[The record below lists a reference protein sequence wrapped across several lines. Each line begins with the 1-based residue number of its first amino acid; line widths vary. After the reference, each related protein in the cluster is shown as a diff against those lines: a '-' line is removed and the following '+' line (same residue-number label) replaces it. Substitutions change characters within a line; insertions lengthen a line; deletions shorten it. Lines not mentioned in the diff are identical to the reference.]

1 MAVPE
6 FDRAEAADFGAPYFV
21 GQDEAGNEVYILGL
35 NGQTP
40 LCVRAMLS
48 LAGQL
53 GLADRIL
60 LVNTLTAIGLTT
72 RVGGFIS
79 KKLRCPRLGKP
90 RPPWG
95 SSGLYPGCASWWRSS
110 KRSWHRRG
118 KVAMLKGNGLW
129 LGSGREEG
137 LGSRFVYSTS
147 AALLLVWSVV
157 ARFSGRTG
165 FDAGGLR
172 ADREGTPERR
182 GQSHCRCRF
191 VCR

>member
-1 MAVPE
+1 MKVIYHCYGRAHSSVVAAHLHLGTLPLAGPVSKEQIMAVPE

-90 RPPWG
+90 
-95 SSGLYPGCASWWRSS
+95 L
-110 KRSWHRRG
+110 
-118 KVAMLKGNGLW
+118 
-129 LGSGREEG
+129 
-137 LGSRFVYSTS
+137 
-147 AALLLVWSVV
+147 AALGIIRSLPRLRQLVAVV
-157 ARFSGRTG
+157 KKELAQK
-165 FDAGGLR
+165 
-172 ADREGTPERR
+172 
-182 GQSHCRCRF
+182 GQSGDA
-191 VCR
+191 